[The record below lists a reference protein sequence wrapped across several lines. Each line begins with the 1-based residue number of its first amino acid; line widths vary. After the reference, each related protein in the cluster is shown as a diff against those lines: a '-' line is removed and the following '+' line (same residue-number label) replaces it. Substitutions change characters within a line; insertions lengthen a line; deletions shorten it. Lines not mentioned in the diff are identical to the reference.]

1 MFACRCVAL
10 VRCTRKSI
18 REKRLTSRPLPAIQ
32 FSSVDGGRYE
42 TVPNEEDDDVHK
54 KISEDDFPATSQ
66 EEAYTFDDDKEPLYE
81 LPQYKQS

>member
-1 MFACRCVAL
+1 M
-10 VRCTRKSI
+10 RCTRKRI
-18 REKRLTSRPLPAIQ
+18 REKRLKSRPLPAIQ

-42 TVPNEEDDDVHK
+42 TVPNEEDNNTRK